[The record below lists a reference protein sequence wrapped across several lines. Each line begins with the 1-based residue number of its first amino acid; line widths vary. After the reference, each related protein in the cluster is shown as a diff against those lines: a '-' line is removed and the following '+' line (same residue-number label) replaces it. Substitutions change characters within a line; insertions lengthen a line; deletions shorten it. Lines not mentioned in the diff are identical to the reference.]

1 MYYMYN
7 YTYVYVVYSVHKSS
21 QVWTTM
27 IVHYAQ
33 KHAYCSRSVPKL
45 S

>member
-21 QVWTTM
+21 QVWTMTWSIM
-27 IVHYAQ
+27 HKNMPTAAEVYQ
-33 KHAYCSRSVPKL
+33 N
-45 S
+45 